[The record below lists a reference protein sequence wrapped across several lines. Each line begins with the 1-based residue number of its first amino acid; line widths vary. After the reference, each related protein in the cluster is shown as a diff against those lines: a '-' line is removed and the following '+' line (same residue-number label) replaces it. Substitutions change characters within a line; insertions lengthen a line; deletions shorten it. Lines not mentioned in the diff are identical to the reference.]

1 MSTPTK
7 VNSTLQQAG
16 YWPGNLPRS
25 LPRPATTLAW
35 NLHASATRYPERTAV
50 GFFGR
55 DLSYRALLA
64 QVEQFAGWLQKRAGI
79 RRGDRVALFLQN
91 SPQWLIAYHA
101 VLRADAVVVP
111 ISPMSRAE
119 DVAHYLRD
127 SGAQVLVCA
136 QDLADTAT
144 AGARAAELRHI
155 VLARYGDYLPEAPEL
170 AGPEWLRA
178 PPRSFDGTVSWQA
191 VLDADERAGPPQAG
205 PDDLCLM
212 PYTSGSTG
220 VPKACMHTHASFM
233 HTVAG
238 QVLWH
243 GHGAAT
249 VFLGVLPMYHVSGLI
264 QSVNCPILAGGCV
277 VPLPRWDRESA
288 MRLIAHYRISH
299 VGIAPTAIID
309 LLSGDLARHDL
320 SSVRKVA
327 AGCATMPTEIWKRLH
342 DTLGLPFIESYGMTE
357 TAATTHINPVERP
370 KPQSVGIPFF
380 DTETLIADPDTLRP
394 LPDGEPGE
402 ILVRG
407 PQMFAG
413 YWGREQESA
422 QAFAEV
428 DGRSWYRSGDIGYRD
443 AEGYYYITD
452 RLKRMINASG
462 LKIWPAE
469 VEGKL
474 YAHPAVQEACVI
486 GTRDPYRGETA
497 KALIVLRAASRGQV
511 SEQDIIDWSREQ
523 MAAYKYPRV
532 VEFVDSLPKSPV
544 GKILWRELQERE
556 NARSAAT
563 PSPTKERS

>member
-1 MSTPTK
+1 
-7 VNSTLQQAG
+7 VNSTPPSAP
-16 YWPGNLPRS
+16 YWPGHLPRS
-25 LPRPATTLAW
+25 LPRPATTLGA
-35 NLHASATRYPERTAV
+35 NLVVSAARYPDRTAV

-79 RRGDRVALFLQN
+79 RRGDRVALFMQN
-91 SPQWLIAYHA
+91 SPQWLVAYHA

-111 ISPMSRAE
+111 ISPMSRTE

-136 QDLADTAT
+136 QDLADIAIS
-144 AGARAAELRHI
+144 GARGGELRHI
-155 VLARYGDYLPEAPEL
+155 VVARYGDYLPEAPEL
-170 AGPEWLRA
+170 AVPEWLRA
-178 PPRSFDGTVSWQA
+178 GARAFDGTVSWQE
-191 VLDADERAGPPQAG
+191 VLGADERAGEPQAG

-220 VPKACMHTHASFM
+220 MPKACMHTHASFM

-243 GHGAAT
+243 GHSAAT

-277 VPLPRWDRESA
+277 VPLPRWDREA
-288 MRLIAHYRISH
+288 ALQLIAHYRISH
-299 VGIAPTAIID
+299 MGIAPTAIID
-309 LLSGDLARHDL
+309 LLAGDLSGRDL
-320 SSVRKVA
+320 SSVRRVA
-327 AGCATMPTEIWKRLH
+327 AGGAAMPAEIWKRLH
-342 DTLGLPFIESYGMTE
+342 DAVQQPFIESYGMTE

-380 DTETLIADPDTLRP
+380 DTEAVVVDPETLRP
-394 LPDGEPGE
+394 VPDGEHGE

-407 PQMFAG
+407 PQMFRG
-413 YWGREQESA
+413 YWGREEESA
-422 QAFAEV
+422 QAFATVE
-428 DGRSWYRSGDIGYRD
+428 GRTWYRSGDIGYRD
-443 AEGYYYITD
+443 EEGYYYITD

-469 VEGKL
+469 VERKL